1 MFPFMHPKTRLCSLS
16 HTGSP
21 PSPLSPLPPEDDLPL
36 LSPHNGPHHLEADGS
51 HLDLNHELSEDPE
64 SALTAQQL
72 NVDGTPRR
80 PMNAFMIFARR
91 RRPQVS
97 AENTTMKTG
106 QISKI
111 LSKEWGGMPMVS
123 ASSLRLIW
131 ILFPS
136 MKNTLSFKSAIFLF
150 HHPFFALPPG

>member
-123 ASSLRLIW
+123 ASSLR
-131 ILFPS
+131 
-136 MKNTLSFKSAIFLF
+136 
-150 HHPFFALPPG
+150 